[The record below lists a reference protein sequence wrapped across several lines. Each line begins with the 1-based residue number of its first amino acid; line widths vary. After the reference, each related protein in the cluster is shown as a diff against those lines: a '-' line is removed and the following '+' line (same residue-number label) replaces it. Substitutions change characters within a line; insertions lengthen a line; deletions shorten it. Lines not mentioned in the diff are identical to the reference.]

1 MISKLQKVYLA
12 GFLDGDGS
20 IYVRVRPNSDYRFGF
35 QVEPHI
41 VFFQSAK
48 NQKSF
53 TRLCALLPYGKM
65 RERKDG
71 ILEYMI
77 NRIEDIRNFL
87 QDVGPYILL
96 KHKQVSLMRKIVEKK
111 FKVKTKKDFQEL
123 LDLIAGFDSLNYSKK
138 RKQRSIYP

>member
-1 MISKLQKVYLA
+1 MIPRLRKVYLA

-48 NQKSF
+48 NRENF
-53 TRLCALLPYGKM
+53 MRLCALLPYGKI

-71 ILEYMI
+71 ILEFTI
-77 NRIEDIRNFL
+77 NRIEDIKSFL
-87 QDVGPYILL
+87 RDVGPYALL
-96 KHKQVSLMRKIVEKK
+96 KQKQVELMLKIVEKK
-111 FKVKTKKDFQEL
+111 FEAKTKRNFQEL
-123 LDLIAGFDSLNYSKK
+123 LNLIDGFDSLNYSKK
-138 RKQRSIYP
+138 RKKRNLHP